1 MVKHDGEIILPVF
14 FLNAIG
20 ICFLFLIEGE
30 VFTSDNSNRTLKE
43 NSQLNYFHTN
53 LRGSILKIN
62 INRNINNISNINNE
76 INTLKTFKENETIED
91 KKQLRKLIQN
101 TYLFY
106 FNIFPAFIS
115 LIIIFSF
122 GAEEEGHCEL
132 NDCGEGTFFFFG
144 NSDTEEYH
152 HHHHHHHRHHDDED
166 DDDDDDDKN
175 DLFKACVLI
184 CFIIMIVVFL
194 VSIFYLI
201 SKACGKY
208 IARIVSMV
216 ILCFS
221 YGGMAIY
228 YILKINDDDYDKIY
242 YLIGITISL
251 FIINLLGLIL
261 PFIINSCV
269 FLTKKPIST
278 INVDGP
284 LLHS

>member
-76 INTLKTFKENETIED
+76 IDTLKTFNENETIED

-132 NDCGEGTFFFFG
+132 NDCGEGTFFF
-144 NSDTEEYH
+144 
-152 HHHHHHHRHHDDED
+152 
-166 DDDDDDDKN
+166 
-175 DLFKACVLI
+175 
-184 CFIIMIVVFL
+184 L
-194 VSIFYLI
+194 VIQ
-201 SKACGKY
+201 
-208 IARIVSMV
+208 
-216 ILCFS
+216 
-221 YGGMAIY
+221 
-228 YILKINDDDYDKIY
+228 ILKNIITITIII
-242 YLIGITISL
+242 IGIMMMKMMMMMTM
-251 FIINLLGLIL
+251 
-261 PFIINSCV
+261 
-269 FLTKKPIST
+269 TKMIYLKLVYSF
-278 INVDGP
+278 V
-284 LLHS
+284 L